1 MFISNKN
8 TIFNVKLYEISTFA
22 QQKVTN
28 INVKIQMDNSR
39 QSHKERITKCV
50 KEVLP
55 SATKTCI
62 WIVKI
67 TVAVSFGILF
77 LKYFNLLPVFS
88 EFISPVFNYVG
99 LPGEAALAYVSGY
112 FVNVYAAISAAVA
125 VDLDVRATTI
135 LSVMVLCSHNMITE
149 TAVQK
154 KTGSPAVRLVI
165 VRTLSAFVIAFVLNK
180 IMPGGVANFSQ
191 ASSEQNLP
199 FMTMFVD
206 WLKSTLWLVVKMT
219 FLIYSLSVMQKLL
232 AEYGVIRIVAKSL
245 KPLLAVFGLPAKTAF
260 LWIVANILGLAYG
273 AAVMID
279 ESKSGKISRRDID
292 LLNTHIS
299 ISHSNFEDLFLV
311 CSIGA
316 VWYILLISRWI
327 MSLILVWE
335 QRLEYFV
342 ADRFLADR

>member
-1 MFISNKN
+1 MD
-8 TIFNVKLYEISTFA
+8 NVKLT
-22 QQKVTN
+22 
-28 INVKIQMDNSR
+28 
-39 QSHKERITKCV
+39 HKERITKCV
-50 KEVLP
+50 EEVLP

-67 TVAVSFGILF
+67 TVAVSFGIPF
-77 LKYFNLLPVFS
+77 LKYFNLLPIFS

-180 IMPGGVANFSQ
+180 IMPGGVSSFSEAFSQ
-191 ASSEQNLP
+191 QNLS
-199 FMTMFVD
+199 FMTMFTD

-219 FLIYSLSVMQKLL
+219 FLIYSLSIMQKLL

-245 KPLLAVFGLPAKTAF
+245 KPLLAFFGLPAKTAF

-327 MSLILVWE
+327 MSFILVWE
-335 QRLEYFV
+335 QRLEYFI
-342 ADRFLADR
+342 AHRFLADR

>member
-1 MFISNKN
+1 MD
-8 TIFNVKLYEISTFA
+8 NVKLT
-22 QQKVTN
+22 
-28 INVKIQMDNSR
+28 
-39 QSHKERITKCV
+39 HKERITKCV
-50 KEVLP
+50 EEVLP

-77 LKYFNLLPVFS
+77 LKYFNLLPIFS

-180 IMPGGVANFSQ
+180 IMPGGVSSFSEAFSQ
-191 ASSEQNLP
+191 QNLS
-199 FMTMFVD
+199 FMTMFTD

-219 FLIYSLSVMQKLL
+219 FLIYSLSIMQKLL

-245 KPLLAVFGLPAKTAF
+245 KPLLAFFGLPAKTAF

-327 MSLILVWE
+327 MSFILVWE
-335 QRLEYFV
+335 QRLEYFI
-342 ADRFLADR
+342 AHRFLADR